1 MLKYKKNTSEKFFW
15 SMHAAIYKPPD
26 TNTTEVHM
34 GSGDDIQQS
43 EHVTRMPDHNQP
55 SCV

>member
-1 MLKYKKNTSEKFFW
+1 
-15 SMHAAIYKPPD
+15 MHAAIYKPPD

-34 GSGDDIQQS
+34 GSGDDIKQS